1 MISEAL
7 GSTMSE
13 PPKEK
18 VILVVDDMGTVR
30 SVLAHHLRAAGYKA
44 VEAESGAVAL
54 QILVHEPVDMV
65 ILDVMMPKLDGFS
78 VLEKLKKNEKT
89 SKIPI
94 MMCTA
99 KGFREDIV
107 HAIQSGAADYIVK
120 PFSKQTVLEK
130 VKKLIGDPPSVPAS
144 AKKPAAKPAPKPPD
158 AKAEGAKPEPKP
170 APPAP
175 KEED

>member
-1 MISEAL
+1 MSEA
-7 GSTMSE
+7 
-13 PPKEK
+13 PKEK

-30 SVLAHHLRAAGYKA
+30 SVLAHHLRTAGYKA

-54 QILVHEPVDMV
+54 QILVHEHVDMV

-89 SKIPI
+89 ANIPI

-99 KGFREDIV
+99 KGFREDVV
-107 HAIQSGAADYIVK
+107 HAMQSGAADYIVK

-130 VKKLIGDPPSVPAS
+130 VKRIIGDPPSVPAPV
-144 AKKPAAKPAPKPPD
+144 KKPATKAAPKPAAP
-158 AKAEGAKPEPKP
+158 KGEEPAA
-170 APPAP
+170 APPPVPPPPA
-175 KEED
+175 EDK